1 LSALRVRLATDEPAP
16 AQPVGPLRT
25 GVNIVPVRTQAAAIG
40 TGAGPVS
47 AGKGTGL
54 PGRASGVAAVF
65 SSVMKSGWRELL
77 VPMSAVLLT
86 GAVAYIAGSM
96 VPGLLTRQLLIAVA
110 VAGGVALVIAGAV
123 RRSAQVARLNHQVQ
137 RMLSPG
143 HQPLVE
149 ASRALSSAREGDDEL
164 AGLRQALGQLGERM
178 AGQIKE
184 TAKKTRNLETLVD
197 TLADPLVVTDQN
209 DEVLLCNAAAE
220 RFFSAP
226 RSTLVGRPI
235 RGLFTRREVLD
246 LHARAHAGE
255 SCQARVTLTASSGV
269 RTYDVTAAP
278 LPAAWGTGV
287 FGAMLFLRDITG
299 LAQAVQMQ
307 TDFVANASH
316 ELRTPIAAIRAAT
329 ETLQDGAVDDL
340 PMRDKLLRTIDN
352 HAHRLEEM
360 VRDLLD
366 LSRLE
371 SPGLAP
377 RLHPVHWH
385 ELVATMR
392 QTFEPLCAQRR
403 LTLDIGVGPG
413 VEGFVSDPRLVS
425 LVLRNF
431 IDNAAKYAHEGTA
444 IVVRV
449 ARAAGGAGAPG
460 AGLRLQ
466 VADRG
471 VGIPLAHQERVWERF
486 YQVDPARTGFT
497 SRRGTGLG
505 LAIVKHAVTAL
516 GGSVGL
522 SSVWGEGTTIWAD
535 LPWRGA
541 VEFEGQA
548 GAA

>member
-1 LSALRVRLATDEPAP
+1 MSR
-16 AQPVGPLRT
+16 
-25 GVNIVPVRTQAAAIG
+25 
-40 TGAGPVS
+40 
-47 AGKGTGL
+47 
-54 PGRASGVAAVF
+54 
-65 SSVMKSGWRELL
+65 GWQELL
-77 VPMSAVLLT
+77 VPMMAVLLT
-86 GAVAYIAGSM
+86 GLIAIVASATLDGF
-96 VPGLLTRQLLIAVA
+96 LTRQLVIAVA
-110 VAGGVALVIAGAV
+110 VAAGTGVVITHAV
-123 RRSAQVARLNHQVQ
+123 QRSARVARLNQQVQ

-143 HQPLVE
+143 HQPAVE
-149 ASRALSSAREGDDEL
+149 AARTLTTPSSLDAGDEL

-184 TAKKTRNLETLVD
+184 TAKKSRNLETLVD
-197 TLADPLVVTDQN
+197 TLADPLVVTDQH

-220 RFFSAP
+220 RFFAAP
-226 RSTLVGRPI
+226 RTTLVGRPI
-235 RGLFTRREVLD
+235 RGLFTRREVLS

-255 SCQARVTLTASSGV
+255 SCNARVSLTGPSGV

-287 FGAMLFLRDITG
+287 FGALLFLRDITE

-329 ETLQDGAVDDL
+329 ETLQDGAVDDP

-371 SPGLAP
+371 SPGLSTRLAP
-377 RLHPVHWH
+377 LAWG

-392 QTFEPLCAQRR
+392 QTFDPLCAPRS
-403 LTLDIGVGPG
+403 LKLELSLDPA
-413 VEGFVSDPRLVS
+413 VEGFVSDPRLVG

-431 IDNAAKYAHEGTA
+431 IDNAAKYAREQTTISVRIA
-444 IVVRV
+444 RV
-449 ARAAGGAGAPG
+449 APSGAV
-460 AGLRLQ
+460 RLE

-516 GGSVGL
+516 GGQVGIA
-522 SSVWGEGTTIWAD
+522 SVWGEGTTVWAE
-535 LPWRGA
+535 LPWRESVAEERPPAG
-541 VEFEGQA
+541 EGPVSPPR
-548 GAA
+548 G